1 MRFLA
6 AFTIC
11 TLAAWLGIV
20 CHDRAGRA
28 ATPPEKPKQSDDT
41 IDWLLAKSAT
51 APTSRPASRPT
62 SAPASVFAGKANPES
77 RRGTLTL
84 NTGQKFSGQIFTTRE
99 KPLRLWD
106 EKDKE
111 YRDIPLSAI
120 KSLEAI
126 VLWERDEKEWHFKE
140 SGSDIKEFTGK
151 TYPARELQYRLTLAN
166 SQSLTGGL
174 VAPIYVTANDK
185 TLTFILNKRQKGEV
199 GKSLKEL
206 LFIQGMSFDD

>member
-1 MRFLA
+1 MRLFA
-6 AFTIC
+6 ALTIC

-20 CHDRAGRA
+20 CHGRVGRA

-41 IDWLLAKSAT
+41 IDWLFSKSAT
-51 APTSRPASRPT
+51 APSSRPASRPT
-62 SAPASVFAGKANPES
+62 SAPASPFTEIANPES

-120 KSLEAI
+120 KSLDAI
-126 VLWERDEKEWHFKE
+126 ILWERDEKEWHFKE

-166 SQSLTGGL
+166 GQSLTGGL
-174 VAPIYVTANDK
+174 VAPLYVTSGDK
-185 TLTFILNKRQKGEV
+185 TLTFVLNKRQKGDV
-199 GKSLKEL
+199 GKSLNQLPYIKSV
-206 LFIQGMSFDD
+206 SFDD